1 MLKRIFAIV
10 ISVCILV
17 LAAFIG
23 FAIWH
28 DSSEQPEF
36 RTDGYVLQSDGMES
50 KQLAFAAATPYR
62 GSGDGTVRFDSISG
76 EQVAVQRESFV
87 HYGDGSVMALS
98 DGILL
103 DFNDLSENFINN
115 YFISE
120 GLTIRFAG
128 EEYTAETTAG
138 TITFGDHLWKLS
150 DQKYLIQSPTLTV
163 YYSDEDQREV
173 NDYVQI
179 HITDDGIAQ
188 IQTSENTWMT
198 ISEECYVETASGVR
212 IYPVAQRIEDG
223 NYKMSL
229 AKLSVT
235 ANDSI
240 VLTEDETR
248 RQIVPEF
255 HIETIDGEDGLD
267 GGNGAAGVEGSA
279 GEDGSDGSDGV
290 SGSKGQTGEKG
301 MAGEDSEDGAAG
313 RGGASGV
320 NGADGANGQ
329 GGLTGNPGQTG
340 NNAVVDSSTNTA
352 LPTMTFVDWNVTATS
367 LSGAIAID
375 DPNGFLQ
382 ESDGDGNHAATVKI
396 YNVETGEE
404 ILCYEMSEE
413 YAEFLSTAE
422 AEVGQFAGVYTS
434 DKVYFSTKNNPL
446 KPDTRYRISVY
457 AYYTVNETIY
467 SREFINRFFYTD
479 STGVFLSEKAVD
491 DRSITLN
498 VSVADAYKDS
508 ISLAEVYLLTPGQN
522 DAFSLNS
529 KDNYEYKIVLDYA
542 MGKWSLY
549 KAGVL
554 DSNTGGSFD
563 KSSDDFTFEDIYD
576 PEAGGYGGLP
586 SNKKYVARV
595 RVVSSD
601 GMDSLTRQELE
612 TSTLKKAPTWSDTP
626 KATYN
631 RVTGGF
637 EVWRPSVTDPDGG
650 AVNYTYTVYTADDAG
665 GFTVEYQRRTLTPGE
680 SEPAVF
686 FLGSGVEYRFGVTL
700 QFDDNEKTVQYDLGM
715 SNTLKAEGATL
726 PSVSLNIEDQ
736 GTEYD
741 SISGTICINLTDDR
755 HSLKVEADY
764 PLELNVYSDQLYD
777 RTISINSTDT
787 VTDRDGTETIY
798 TATYI
803 PSGVSNQT
811 NTAQVALSLFHLYK
825 NANYTITL
833 LGYLDIGDGNGPVKR
848 AIGTVS
854 FRTYETVP
862 LTAIMERSESG
873 NAISMRLR
881 LTADDESIQNAT
893 ARNAYAMKQLLD
905 GQVELQLFA
914 GTGYGATLLAT
925 TNINESEQL
934 NKVFGSEGLEVTDAM
949 FGSPALNPSADYTL
963 RVSRVED
970 GTYHMGMG
978 YINEF
983 TTINNAST
991 IIVAEATP
999 PDLLM
1004 DPAKGVTAEPI
1015 YKADAAKYGAT
1026 EYADMADMPDDT
1038 IIGYTVQANYDNA
1051 QRLGLNVTY
1060 YAMEYGAF
1068 YTAVVSSNAPDPLNE
1083 ESEGGV
1089 KKLMEVSLPVSSES
1103 DSVPKVAFLFGGT
1116 KSSESLGQYSGYYV
1130 YRTGEAN
1137 PVSSGTSEYLNG
1149 GMDRGYRYV
1158 FAYTV
1163 EYSRTGETDSTAIY
1177 PYGHTDYNRYK
1188 EQFGA
1193 GKEYGKTLGKGNVYI
1208 LNSGMC
1214 EAPRVLPQFYT
1225 YLDHVDNTS
1234 VPQGGTGMPS
1244 SGTAVIHYT
1253 WTGDIDKTI
1262 STTQGAKTQI
1272 CWEMPQQGRADIDGN
1287 TVGGASTGMTG
1298 EGNASSWY
1306 SVEIPYTVDPSELTN
1321 LIRPTVQIEQYV
1333 FDYADILYALRLGT
1347 SYADEDDNIY
1357 LCKMPVDWAWGKYF
1371 ESVQGRVFYTFEI
1384 NEEKNY
1390 ILFELNAEAGS
1401 ELDTLLASRAY
1412 ALKVIISAENNNKTF
1427 YLPLENALGGGI
1439 YARLSTGLLGS
1450 DFINKTFTIKEATIL
1465 YDTGDQG
1472 WGLVVD
1478 KDSLVGLQHVG
1489 TASSPRLGDY
1499 YVTDGKGNSTTSY
1512 SPKSGL
1518 ITVSTGSVL
1527 TTLRQNALAAEKTDD
1542 SLVQSIGF
1550 QNYYADGPSGSLA
1563 RYLRPTHGG
1572 VDQSISPTAMTGSYL
1587 TVKGVGEYKL
1597 SAFSGSEGT
1606 ITKIVPTVKFP
1617 YEIYMPATTQITLNK
1632 FSVSG
1637 AEQVENKTVI
1647 VRMYLDAKD
1656 VGVGNLIQQKEFP
1669 LDTEG
1674 VWTPP
1679 TDDQVAEG
1687 AVTGVFD
1694 GGAGL
1699 VANRSYVLAFYMN
1712 IDGEDVL
1719 LMQADGTSDA
1729 VYTVKTSTEIDI
1741 DSAMS
1746 IVQYLNQSYFDKSLQ
1761 LDFTLSRSWGV
1772 RMRYDIFT
1780 SEADADTTWGAENA
1794 AVPYLSYE
1802 DMKAGGI
1809 LTEPTALNGSGNILS
1824 INMTPST
1831 GRAKLTPGRT
1841 YWLRVTALE
1850 QSSGGD
1856 VAVGS
1861 AKFGAVIPPIGN
1873 YGALVYVKNAT
1884 HEKIE
1889 YEVTINDSQYSFM
1902 GKNGYLNGSGLY
1914 AVRFTYTGDDGVE
1927 RRIVTEYDDLVFSS
1941 GEAKRNFELSSS
1953 TVDGSWAKANDFGIQ
1968 ADTEYK
1974 FHVYAVVDPDHT
1986 GVSYPT
1992 ETGGAGS
1999 AWTQFFDGVNGGTG
2013 AWFTEFVNAFWQ
2025 DGNYRNDTDKDAL
2038 EQAFHVAEK
2047 VQRTT
2052 VSGGVLLNAGKAAVG
2067 RVSDTQLRLILPES
2081 FGLVDFSGGS
2091 TGNQVYKKIAWDV
2104 DGRTLSGAAVH
2115 YSGVSLASNNDLMIQ
2130 QPLADSN
2137 VDYEYYYDI
2146 PQDIANGTYTI
2157 TIQLYSDA
2165 SSFEHE
2171 SLSFNFYG

>member
-1 MLKRIFAIV
+1 MVKRIFGIV
-10 ISVCILV
+10 ISVCLLALV
-17 LAAFIG
+17 VFTG
-23 FAIWH
+23 FAIWYA
-28 DSSEQPEF
+28 SSEQPEF
-36 RTDGYVLQSDGMES
+36 KTDGYVLQGDGLETR
-50 KQLAFAAATPYR
+50 QLAFAAATPYKV
-62 GSGDGTVRFDSISG
+62 SSAGTVRFESISG
-76 EQVAVQRESFV
+76 EQVMVQRESFV

-103 DFNDLSENFINN
+103 DFNDLSDNFINN
-115 YFISE
+115 YFISA
-120 GLTIRFAG
+120 GLTIKSAG
-128 EEYTAETTAG
+128 EGYTAETTAG
-138 TITFGDHLWKLS
+138 TVTFGDHLWKLS

-163 YYSDEDQREV
+163 CYSDEDQREV
-173 NDYVQI
+173 EDYVQI
-179 HITDDGIAQ
+179 QITEDGIAQ
-188 IQTSENTWMT
+188 IQTAENTWMT

-212 IYPVAQRIEDG
+212 IYPMSQRIEDD

-235 ANDSI
+235 ANDSV

-248 RQIVPEF
+248 RQIVPEL

-267 GGNGAAGVEGSA
+267 GDEGQAGAEGSA
-279 GEDGSDGSDGV
+279 GVDGPDGEDGV

-301 MAGEDSEDGAAG
+301 LVGEDSEDGAAG
-313 RGGASGV
+313 RGGASGAS
-320 NGADGANGQ
+320 GADGANGQ

-367 LSGAIAID
+367 LHGAIAID

-382 ESDGDGNHAATVKI
+382 ESAGDGNHAATVKI

-404 ILCYEMSEE
+404 LLCYEMSEE
-413 YAEFLSTAE
+413 YAEFLTTAE
-422 AEVGQFAGVYTS
+422 AEAGQFEGIYTS
-434 DKVYFSTKNNPL
+434 EKVYFSTKDNPL

-457 AYYTVNETIY
+457 AYYTVNETVY
-467 SREFINRFFYTD
+467 SREFISRFFYTD
-479 STGVFLSEKAVD
+479 STGIFLSEKAVD

-498 VSVADAYKDS
+498 VSVADAYKDN
-508 ISLAEVYLLTPGQN
+508 ISLAEIYLLTPGQN
-522 DAFSLNS
+522 DTFSLSS
-529 KDNYEYKIVLDYA
+529 KDDYEYKIVLDYVT
-542 MGKWSLY
+542 GKWSLY
-549 KAGVL
+549 KAGTL
-554 DSNTGGSFD
+554 DSNTGDSFN
-563 KSSDDFTFEDIYD
+563 KSSDDFMLEGVYNPETNGYD
-576 PEAGGYGGLP
+576 GLP
-586 SNKKYVARV
+586 SNKKYIARV
-595 RVVSSD
+595 RVVSSV
-601 GMDSLTRQELE
+601 GMDSLTKQELAV
-612 TSTLKKAPTWSDTP
+612 STLKKAPTWSDTP

-650 AVNYTYTVYTADDAG
+650 AVNYTYTAYTADDAG
-665 GFTVEYQRRTLTPGE
+665 DFTVEYQSRTLTPGE

-686 FLGSGVEYRFGVTL
+686 FLSSGVEYRFGVTL

-715 SNTLKAEGATL
+715 SNAIKAEGATL
-726 PSVSLNIEDQ
+726 PSVTLSVEEQ

-741 SISGTICINLTDDR
+741 SMSGTICINLTDDR
-755 HSLKVEADY
+755 HSLKVEAGY
-764 PLELNVYSDQLYD
+764 PLELNVYSDQIYD

-787 VTDRDGTETIY
+787 VTDKDGVETIY

-803 PSGVSNQT
+803 PSSVSGQT

-825 NANYTITL
+825 NSNYTVTL
-833 LGYLDIGDGNGPVKR
+833 LGYLDVGDGNGPVKR

-854 FRTYETVP
+854 FRTYDTVP
-862 LTAIMERSESG
+862 LTAIMERSEGSS
-873 NAISMRLR
+873 AIAMRLQ
-881 LTADDESIQNAT
+881 LTADDASIQNAT
-893 ARNAYAMKQLLD
+893 ARNAYAMKQLLG
-905 GQVELQLFA
+905 GQVELQLYA

-925 TNINESEQL
+925 TNLNESEQL
-934 NKVFGSEGLEVTDAM
+934 NKVFGSEGLEVTEAM
-949 FGSPALNPSADYTL
+949 FGSPTLNPSADYTL

-970 GTYHMGMG
+970 GTYNMGMG

-983 TTINNAST
+983 VTINNASA

-1015 YKADAAKYGAT
+1015 YKADAAKFGAT
-1026 EYADMADMPDDT
+1026 EYAAMADMPDDA
-1038 IIGYTVQANYDNA
+1038 IVGYTVQANYDNA

-1068 YTAVVSSNAPDPLNE
+1068 YTAVVSSNAPDPLNA

-1089 KKLMEVSLPVSSES
+1089 KKLMEVTLPVSSES

-1116 KSSESLGQYSGYYV
+1116 RSSESQGQYSGYYV

-1177 PYGHTDYNRYK
+1177 PYGHTAYNQYK
-1188 EQFGA
+1188 EQFGV

-1225 YLDHVDNTS
+1225 YLDHVENTS
-1234 VPQGGTGMPS
+1234 VPSGGTGVPS

-1262 STTQGAKTQI
+1262 STTQGIKTQI
-1272 CWEMPQQGRADIDGN
+1272 CWEVPQQGSADIDSV
-1287 TVGGASTGMTG
+1287 TVGGTGTGMAG

-1347 SYADEDDNIY
+1347 AYADEDDNIY
-1357 LCKMPVDWAWGKYF
+1357 LCRMPMDWAWGKYF
-1371 ESVQGRVFYTFEI
+1371 ENVKETAYYTFTV
-1384 NEEKNY
+1384 NEDKNY
-1390 ILFELNAEAGS
+1390 IQFDLVAEAGS
-1401 ELDTLLASRAY
+1401 EMDTLLASRAY
-1412 ALKVIISAENNNKTF
+1412 ALKVTMSAGGDEKTF

-1450 DFINKTFTIKEATIL
+1450 DFINKTFTIKEASIL

-1472 WGLVVD
+1472 WSLITD
-1478 KDSLVGLQHVG
+1478 KNSFVGLQHVG
-1489 TASSPRLGDY
+1489 TVSAPSLGDY
-1499 YVTDGKGNSTTSY
+1499 YVTEGKGNSTTSY
-1512 SPKSGL
+1512 SPKNGL
-1518 ITVSTGSVL
+1518 IKVPTGSVL
-1527 TTLRQNALAAEKTDD
+1527 TTLRQNAFADEEKNGTE
-1542 SLVQSIGF
+1542 VQSIGF
-1550 QNYYADGPSGSLA
+1550 QNYYADSPSGGIA

-1572 VDQSISPTAMTGSYL
+1572 VDQSISPTAMTGSFL

-1617 YEIYMPATTQITLNK
+1617 YEIYMPATTQITLSK

-1637 AEQVENKTVI
+1637 AEQVTDQTVI

-1656 VGVGNLIQQKEFP
+1656 VGTGNLIQQKKFL
-1669 LDTEG
+1669 LDTES

-1679 TDDQVAEG
+1679 TADQIAEG

-1694 GGAGL
+1694 GVEGL
-1699 VANRSYVLAFYMN
+1699 YPNRSYVLAFYMN

-1729 VYTVKTSTEIDI
+1729 IYTVKTSTEIDI
-1741 DSAMS
+1741 ASAMS
-1746 IVQYLNQSYFDKSLQ
+1746 VVQYLNQSYFDKSLQ
-1761 LDFTLSRSWGV
+1761 LDFMLSRSWGIK
-1772 RMRYDIFT
+1772 MRYDIFT
-1780 SEADADTTWGAENA
+1780 SEAGADTTWGTENA

-1802 DMKAGGI
+1802 DMKTSGI
-1809 LTEPTALNGSGNILS
+1809 LTEPTALNGTGNVLS
-1824 INMTPST
+1824 INMTPSAA
-1831 GRAKLTPGRT
+1831 RARLTPGRT

-1861 AKFGAVIPPIGN
+1861 AKFGAAIPPIGN

-1884 HEKIE
+1884 HEKIA
-1889 YEVTINDSQYSFM
+1889 YEVTINDSQFSFM
-1902 GKNGYLNGSGLY
+1902 GKNSYLNGSGLY
-1914 AVRFTYTGDDGVE
+1914 TVRFTYTGDDGIE
-1927 RRIVTEYDDLVFSS
+1927 RRIVTEYDDQVFSS
-1941 GEAKRNFELSSS
+1941 GEAKKSFELSSS
-1953 TVDGSWAKANDFGIQ
+1953 TVDGSWAKANSFSLH

-1974 FHVYAVVDPDHT
+1974 LHVYAVVDPDHT

-1992 ETGGAGS
+1992 ETGGTGS
-1999 AWTQFFDGVNGGTG
+1999 AWTKFFEGVSGGTG
-2013 AWFTEFVNAFWQ
+2013 AWFTEFVNSFWQ
-2025 DGNYRNDTDKDAL
+2025 DGNYQNNADMDAV

-2047 VQRTT
+2047 VQKTT
-2052 VSGGVLLNAGKAAVG
+2052 ATGGVLLNAGKAAVG

-2081 FGLVDFSGGS
+2081 FGLVDFSGSS
-2091 TGNQVYKKIAWDV
+2091 TGDQVYKKIAWDV
-2104 DGRTLSGAAVH
+2104 DGRTLSGTAVH
-2115 YSGVSLASNNDLMIQ
+2115 YNGVSLASNNDLMIQ
-2130 QPLADSN
+2130 QPLAGSN

-2157 TIQLYSDA
+2157 TIQLYKDA
-2165 SSFEHE
+2165 TSFEHE